1 VGESPLFCFWADRF
15 NTGNGLLAET
25 GIAAKVRDLIGPSV
39 EAMGYDLVRV
49 RYIPTSRRTLQLMAE
64 RPDGTMTVEDCAEL
78 SRAVSA
84 ILDVEDPI
92 RGEYNLEVSSPGIDR
107 PLVRERDFEKY
118 TGFEAKVEMATPIA
132 GQRRFRGVI
141 DGLDQGQVVLNA
153 QQGQVQ
159 LPFEGIEHAKLVLTE
174 ALIKAHQDGHQ
185 HDRDQQG
192 Q

>member
-1 VGESPLFCFWADRF
+1 
-15 NTGNGLLAET
+15 
-25 GIAAKVRDLIGPSV
+25 
-39 EAMGYDLVRV
+39 
-49 RYIPTSRRTLQLMAE
+49 MAE